1 MDQIL
6 KLLND
11 FASNELFNLVLG
23 GILMYIFQILYEKAK
38 KYSKRQFLKNE
49 LKKLKDNDIEKK
61 VVDIANGDPDFSNEN
76 IFVRTVDI
84 FGKTKS
90 LYVSLPNEYKNEIIK
105 KEETYGFSHTQKTIF
120 NNDTSFDGSNSFDDL
135 CKITKID
142 NLTSLIEKHRKI
154 VGKQFLNNENGI
166 LFNGSKY
173 GIFNIELKR
182 FGEEEKPGDVIEL
195 FETDYCTHRVFRSIQ
210 HELKENNHKIINVD
224 SHNYLQYKPFFTSFG
239 INTVLITD
247 GIKND
252 EIVLTKRSKSV
263 NTDKELFHI
272 SMNEGFSQTDKDMF
286 GKLDLELCFKRGLL
300 EELGIT
306 ENIYRNASYA
316 AFYDFFLEMKNFEIG
331 LTSVLRLDM
340 NFEKDIATLIGRDKT
355 LETSKFETLELNKK
369 QIKNFLDKNEMIP
382 HGKYTLERVLLR
394 EKISLQ

>member
-105 KEETYGFSHTQKTIF
+105 KEEAYGFSHTQKTIF

-182 FGEEEKPGDVIEL
+182 FGEEEKPGVVIEL
-195 FETDYCTHRVFRSIQ
+195 FETDYFTHRVFRSIY

-340 NFEKDIATLIGRDKT
+340 NFEKDISTLIGRDKT

>member
-1 MDQIL
+1 M
-6 KLLND
+6 
-11 FASNELFNLVLG
+11 E
-23 GILMYIFQILYEKAK
+23 ERK
-38 KYSKRQFLKNE
+38 KHSTC
-49 LKKLKDNDIEKK
+49 
-61 VVDIANGDPDFSNEN
+61 G
-76 IFVRTVDI
+76 TT
-84 FGKTKS
+84 G
-90 LYVSLPNEYKNEIIK
+90 
-105 KEETYGFSHTQKTIF
+105 
-120 NNDTSFDGSNSFDDL
+120 
-135 CKITKID
+135 
-142 NLTSLIEKHRKI
+142 
-154 VGKQFLNNENGI
+154 
-166 LFNGSKY
+166 
-173 GIFNIELKR
+173 
-182 FGEEEKPGDVIEL
+182 
-195 FETDYCTHRVFRSIQ
+195 
-210 HELKENNHKIINVD
+210 
-224 SHNYLQYKPFFTSFG
+224 
-239 INTVLITD
+239 TVLITD

-369 QIKNFLDKNEMIP
+369 QIKNFSFRFFKMNFYGIHKQICVWTIISFNKTEYSEFTESYGFVGFMCRIGICENICFSIRNCYKKNLLTCLFIPQFTSSDKFVFVWAITLRKINML
-382 HGKYTLERVLLR
+382 KYSIFS
-394 EKISLQ
+394 ISVYHRNFIVFLCVNGRYNYF

>member
-61 VVDIANGDPDFSNEN
+61 IVDIANGDPDFSNDN

-182 FGEEEKPGDVIEL
+182 FGEEEKPGVVIEL
-195 FETDYCTHRVFRSIQ
+195 FETDYFTHRVFRSIY

-252 EIVLTKRSKSV
+252 EIILTKRSKSV

-340 NFEKDIATLIGRDKT
+340 NFEKDISTLIGRDKT

-369 QIKNFLDKNEMIP
+369 HIKKFLDKNEMIP

>member
-1 MDQIL
+1 MIRLFDIKRKVKQL
-6 KLLND
+6 K
-11 FASNELFNLVLG
+11 
-23 GILMYIFQILYEKAK
+23 
-38 KYSKRQFLKNE
+38 
-49 LKKLKDNDIEKK
+49 
-61 VVDIANGDPDFSNEN
+61 
-76 IFVRTVDI
+76 
-84 FGKTKS
+84 
-90 LYVSLPNEYKNEIIK
+90 
-105 KEETYGFSHTQKTIF
+105 
-120 NNDTSFDGSNSFDDL
+120 
-135 CKITKID
+135 
-142 NLTSLIEKHRKI
+142 
-154 VGKQFLNNENGI
+154 
-166 LFNGSKY
+166 
-173 GIFNIELKR
+173 
-182 FGEEEKPGDVIEL
+182 
-195 FETDYCTHRVFRSIQ
+195 
-210 HELKENNHKIINVD
+210 
-224 SHNYLQYKPFFTSFG
+224 
-239 INTVLITD
+239 
-247 GIKND
+247 
-252 EIVLTKRSKSV
+252 